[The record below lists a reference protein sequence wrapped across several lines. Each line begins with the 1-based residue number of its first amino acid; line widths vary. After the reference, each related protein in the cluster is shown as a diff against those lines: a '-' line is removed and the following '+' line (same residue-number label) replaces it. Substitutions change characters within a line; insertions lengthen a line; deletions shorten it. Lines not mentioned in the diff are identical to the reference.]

1 MADSDTG
8 RTVPSGAGRYP
19 LRNSSD
25 REGTRLK
32 LLEQLSDPT
41 TIAGFE
47 ALGVGPGWHC
57 AELGAGGGSMVQW
70 LSQRVGGDGTVTAVD
85 RDTSQLRAVET
96 AHANVRVIEGDL
108 CTVELPKDRFDLVHS
123 RSVLMHLECPERVVA
138 EAVSALRPGGWVF
151 FEETDGAP
159 VQELADPPRPFAQV
173 MVPIA
178 SRWRFARG
186 LAGLLE
192 ALGTVDVRDD
202 VSENPLVGGTPY
214 AAFWRYTLG
223 SVAEVVRTGAVA
235 EPAFEVALKQMTALL
250 DDPSFSVP
258 FTTRHRVRARRP
270 T

>member
-1 MADSDTG
+1 MAD
-8 RTVPSGAGRYP
+8 RTTDRTAASGAGRYP

-32 LLEQLSDPT
+32 LLEQLSDPAT
-41 TIAGFE
+41 VAGFE
-47 ALGVGPGWHC
+47 ALGVGRGWQC

-70 LSQRVGGDGTVTAVD
+70 LSEHVGGGGSVTAVD
-85 RDTSQLRAVET
+85 RDTTQLRALET
-96 AHANVRVIEGDL
+96 AHPNVRLVEGDL
-108 CTVELPKDRFDLVHS
+108 CTLALPPDSFDLVHS

-138 EAVSALRPGGWVF
+138 EALSALRPGGWVF

-159 VQELADPPRPFAQV
+159 AQELADPPRPFAQV

-178 SRWRFARG
+178 APWRFARG

-192 ALGTVDVRDD
+192 SLGMTEVRDD
-202 VSENPLVGGTPY
+202 VSEYRLVGGTPY

-223 SVAEVVRTGAVA
+223 SVSEMIRTGFIA
-235 EPAFEVALKQMTALL
+235 EPAFEVALAQMTALL

-258 FTTRHRVRARRP
+258 FTVRHRVRARRP
-270 T
+270 G

>member
-1 MADSDTG
+1 MADSKAVP
-8 RTVPSGAGRYP
+8 TVPSGAERYP

-32 LLEQLSDPT
+32 LLEQLTDPT

-57 AELGAGGGSMVQW
+57 AELGAGGGSMVRW
-70 LSQRVGGDGTVTAVD
+70 LSEHVGSDGTVTAID
-85 RDTSQLRAVET
+85 RDTSQVRAIEA

-108 CTVELPKDRFDLVHS
+108 CTLELPPDCFDLVHS
-123 RSVLMHLECPERVVA
+123 RSVLMHLECPDRVVA
-138 EAVSALRPGGWVF
+138 EALSALRPGGWVF

-192 ALGTVDVRDD
+192 SLGMVDVRDD

-223 SVAEVVRTGAVA
+223 SVAEMVRTGAVA

-250 DDPSFSVP
+250 DDPSFRVP
-258 FTTRHRVRARRP
+258 FTARHRVRARRP
-270 T
+270 G